1 MMKTSVDDKDVSQN
15 PTVSEQRRK
24 TTNLFKGT
32 EYGIV
37 TTSEGRSKL
46 IQPTH

>member
-1 MMKTSVDDKDVSQN
+1 METSVDDKNVSQN

-32 EYGIV
+32 GYSIV
-37 TTSEGRSKL
+37 PPSEGRNKL